1 MEFIPTKIQD
11 VIICKPSI
19 IYDERGY
26 FFESFKN
33 ENLNNYLGEK
43 IDFIQDNEAKSTKGV
58 LRGLHYQLTPFA
70 QTKLVRVIVGSVLD
84 VVVDIRKNSPT
95 FGQHISIELN
105 DENKLQLL
113 IPKGFAHGYVVLS
126 DVAIFAYKVDNYYN
140 KNSERGIKYNDS
152 QLNIDWKLSSNNF
165 IISEKDKVQPNFMDG
180 DFFE

>member
-11 VIICKPSI
+11 VIICKPAV